1 MSSISIRTML
11 TSGLALLLSI
21 FVFYTSFFGSFETL
35 IQRSLFVMAIVALG
49 LLMYPTKYQRQVAI
63 LIDGAMLATVVVSGT
78 YILFNFTNIM
88 TNLPMAESYDI
99 AMAFGTLT
107 VILILAHRVSSI
119 VFPIIVTAAVVYTL
133 FGDLI
138 PGRMGHRGFD
148 IYYVTEVIFLGD
160 KGLWGMLVNVASTTL
175 AAFVLFGALLLHTGA
190 GEVFFKLAR
199 SLAGR
204 SVGGAA
210 KIATVASAFFATISG
225 STVANVATTG
235 NFTIPLMK
243 RLNYPAPMAGG
254 IEAIA
259 STGGQL
265 MPPIMGTAA
274 FVMAELVGINYWLV
288 VGAAFLPAIF
298 FYSGILFS
306 IHLAAEKSDIRE
318 ISDDDEV
325 FDNQPLRLL
334 EVSPI
339 LAGFG
344 GILVGV
350 LNGNSIGLTAC
361 FGMIGIITA
370 FCFKELWSKSS
381 VKQIASTLV
390 DAFIAGG
397 RGVVIVGILLVAA
410 QVFVSMVNLTGVGV
424 AISSGILDL
433 AEGDLVIITGVMA
446 AVCLIAGM
454 GLPTSA
460 AYVLVAAVFAP
471 ALINQGLD
479 PLAVHL
485 FVLYFACLSVIT
497 PPVCVGAFVAS
508 TIAETEWLGV
518 AKYAMAI
525 GAGCYC
531 IPFLFFAYPGLLLQ
545 GGWQEI
551 VMAVFAGF
559 VVSVAIPLIIFRF
572 PQKLTSVTV
581 ISWLLAF
588 VGLGTLL
595 LPSLIWSATGA
606 VVVIGAWWVGRKVS
620 SPHFNKEINHARN
633 T

>member
-1 MSSISIRTML
+1 MSDSKGRKPLI
-11 TSGLALLLSI
+11 SGLSLLLSI
-21 FVFYTSFFGSFETL
+21 FIFYTSFFGSFETL
-35 IQRSLFVMAIVALG
+35 IQRATFVSAIVLLG
-49 LLMYPTKYQRQVAI
+49 LLMYPTKLTNRRVSDFIDLTMAAIVVASSI
-63 LIDGAMLATVVVSGT
+63 YVLV
-78 YILFNFTNIM
+78 NFTDIM
-88 TNLPMAESYDI
+88 TNLPMAQNYDVL
-99 AMAFGTLT
+99 MAFGTLA
-107 VILILAHRVSSI
+107 VVLILANRVSSLI
-119 VFPIIVTAAVVYTL
+119 FPIIVITAVIYTL
-133 FGDLI
+133 YGDLI
-138 PGRMGHRGFD
+138 PGRLGHRGFD

-190 GEVFFKLAR
+190 GDAFFKLAR
-199 SLAGR
+199 VIAGR
-204 SVGGAA
+204 STGGAA

-274 FVMAELVGINYWLV
+274 FVMAELVGMNYWLI
-288 VGAAFLPAIF
+288 VGAAFLPAVF
-298 FYSGILFS
+298 FYAGILIS
-306 IHLAAEKSDIRE
+306 IHLAAEEADIHE
-318 ISDDDEV
+318 ITEDQEDFGVEKLT
-325 FDNQPLRLL
+325 FL
-334 EVSPI
+334 ETTPI
-339 LAGFG
+339 IFGFL

-350 LNGNSIGLTAC
+350 FNGNSIGLTAC
-361 FGMIGIITA
+361 FGMIGIIIA
-370 FCFKELWSKSS
+370 FV
-381 VKQIASTLV
+381 VKQLLAKVPSMQIAETLI

-397 RGVVIVGILLVAA
+397 KGVVIVGLLLVAA

-424 AISSGILDL
+424 AISGAILDL
-433 AEGDLVIITGVMA
+433 ANGNLVVITAMMA
-446 AVCLIAGM
+446 VVCLIAGM

-471 ALINQGLD
+471 ALITQDLP

-518 AKYAMAI
+518 AKYAMLI

-545 GGWQEI
+545 GEWI
-551 VMAVFAGF
+551 DVLMAIFAGI
-559 VVSVAIPLIIFRF
+559 VVSIAIPLILFRF
-572 PQKLTSVTV
+572 PNTV
-581 ISWLLAF
+581 SLRSILAWFLALFALCTLIFPSLGWSFIGAILAF
-588 VGLGTLL
+588 FSWFLSRPRGDKSHT
-595 LPSLIWSATGA
+595 
-606 VVVIGAWWVGRKVS
+606 
-620 SPHFNKEINHARN
+620 RN
-633 T
+633 QHVPQT

>member
-1 MSSISIRTML
+1 MNDTSIRTVL
-11 TSGLALLLSI
+11 TSGLALMLSL
-21 FVFYTSFFGSFETL
+21 FVFYTSFFGPFETL

-49 LLMYPTKYQRQVAI
+49 LLMYPPKHKGKMFIA
-63 LIDGAMLATVVVSGT
+63 IDGAMLTIVMVSGV

-88 TNLPMAESYDI
+88 TNLPMAENYDI
-99 AMAFGTLT
+99 TMAFGTLI
-107 VILILAHRVSSI
+107 VILILAYRVSSI
-119 VFPIIVTAAVVYTL
+119 VFPIIVSTAVIYTL

-138 PGRMGHRGFD
+138 PGRLGHRGFD

-306 IHLAAEKSDIRE
+306 LHLAAEKCDIRE
-318 ISDDDEV
+318 ISEDDEA
-325 FDNQPLRLL
+325 FDNQSLTLF

-344 GILVGV
+344 GILFGV

-361 FGMIGIITA
+361 FGMIGIVIA
-370 FCFKELWSKSS
+370 FCAKELWAKSS
-381 VKQIASTLV
+381 LKQVASTLM

-433 AEGDLVIITGVMA
+433 ADGDLVVITGVMA

-508 TIAETEWLGV
+508 TIAETKWLGV
-518 AKYAMAI
+518 AKNAMAI

-531 IPFLFFAYPGLLLQ
+531 IPFLFFAYPGLLLR
-545 GGWQEI
+545 GGWQDI
-551 VMAVFAGF
+551 LMAVFAGC
-559 VVSVAIPLIIFRF
+559 VVSVAIPLVIFRF
-572 PQKLTSVTV
+572 PQRLGFATI

-588 VGLGTLL
+588 LALGTLI

-606 VVVIGAWWVGRKVS
+606 LIVIVAWRISRKVS
-620 SPHFNKEINHARN
+620 LPQSHKGISHAAN

>member
-1 MSSISIRTML
+1 MKHISIRTAL
-11 TSGLALLLSI
+11 TSGLALTLSL

-35 IQRSLFVMAIVALG
+35 IQRSLFVMAIVGLG
-49 LLMYPTKYQRQVAI
+49 LLMFPTQQKSWIAI
-63 LIDGAMLATVVVSGT
+63 LIDVAMLSIVLVSGI
-78 YILFNFTNIM
+78 YVLFNFTNIM
-88 TNLPMAESYDI
+88 TNLPVAENHDI
-99 AMAFGTLT
+99 VMAFGTLI
-107 VILILAHRVSSI
+107 VVLILANRVSSV
-119 VFPIIVTAAVVYTL
+119 VFPIIVLTAVIYTL

-190 GEVFFKLAR
+190 GEAFFKLAR

-204 SVGGAA
+204 STGGAA

-274 FVMAELVGINYWLV
+274 FVMAELVGVNYWLV

-306 IHLAAEKSDIRE
+306 IHLAAEKSDIQE
-318 ISDDDEV
+318 ISADDEV
-325 FDNQPLRLL
+325 FDNQPLTLL

-344 GILVGV
+344 GILFGV

-361 FGMIGIITA
+361 FGMIGIIAA
-370 FCFKELWSKSS
+370 FSVKELLGKSAA
-381 VKQIASTLV
+381 KQIVSTLV

-433 AEGDLVIITGVMA
+433 AEGDLIIITGVMA

-508 TIAETEWLGV
+508 TIADTEWLGV

-545 GGWQEI
+545 GEWHDI
-551 VMAVFAGF
+551 LMAVLAGC
-559 VVSVAIPLIIFRF
+559 VVSVAIPLVIFRF
-572 PQKLTSVTV
+572 PRNLRFSA
-581 ISWLLAF
+581 IASWLLAF

-595 LPSLIWSATGA
+595 LPSLAWSATGA
-606 VVVIGAWWVGRKVS
+606 VVVIGAWWIGRKVS
-620 SPHFNKEINHARN
+620 LPQSQKEMNHAAN

>member
-1 MSSISIRTML
+1 MNDISIRTVL
-11 TSGLALLLSI
+11 TSGLALILSL

-49 LLMYPTKYQRQVAI
+49 LLMYPTKHKGHIFSV
-63 LIDGAMLATVVVSGT
+63 IDGAMLTIVVVSGV

-88 TNLPMAESYDI
+88 TNLPMAENYDI

-119 VFPIIVTAAVVYTL
+119 VFPIIVSTAVIYTL

-274 FVMAELVGINYWLV
+274 FVMAELVGVNYWLV

-306 IHLAAEKSDIRE
+306 IHLAAEKSDIQE
-318 ISDDDEV
+318 ISADNEV
-325 FDNQPLRLL
+325 FDNQPLTLL
-334 EVSPI
+334 EISPI

-344 GILVGV
+344 GILFGV

-361 FGMIGIITA
+361 FGMIGIIAA
-370 FCFKELWSKSS
+370 FCVKELLGKSA

-390 DAFIAGG
+390 EAFIAGG

-410 QVFVSMVNLTGVGV
+410 QVFVSMV
-424 AISSGILDL
+424 
-433 AEGDLVIITGVMA
+433 
-446 AVCLIAGM
+446 
-454 GLPTSA
+454 
-460 AYVLVAAVFAP
+460 
-471 ALINQGLD
+471 
-479 PLAVHL
+479 
-485 FVLYFACLSVIT
+485 
-497 PPVCVGAFVAS
+497 
-508 TIAETEWLGV
+508 
-518 AKYAMAI
+518 K
-525 GAGCYC
+525 
-531 IPFLFFAYPGLLLQ
+531 
-545 GGWQEI
+545 
-551 VMAVFAGF
+551 
-559 VVSVAIPLIIFRF
+559 
-572 PQKLTSVTV
+572 
-581 ISWLLAF
+581 
-588 VGLGTLL
+588 GTLL
-595 LPSLIWSATGA
+595 
-606 VVVIGAWWVGRKVS
+606 S
-620 SPHFNKEINHARN
+620 SQV
-633 T
+633 